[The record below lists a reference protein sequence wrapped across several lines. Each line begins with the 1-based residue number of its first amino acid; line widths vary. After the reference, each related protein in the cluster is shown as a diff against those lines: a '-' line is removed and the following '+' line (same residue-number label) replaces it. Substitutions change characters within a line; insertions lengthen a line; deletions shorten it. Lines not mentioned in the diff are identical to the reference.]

1 MIHLR
6 GGIENRIN
14 TINNNN
20 KIELTIIY
28 KIFLFL
34 SVFTLIHMKCC
45 SLLVWEILPNI
56 FWLMNPCI

>member
-28 KIFLFL
+28 KIFLF
-34 SVFTLIHMKCC
+34 
-45 SLLVWEILPNI
+45 
-56 FWLMNPCI
+56 